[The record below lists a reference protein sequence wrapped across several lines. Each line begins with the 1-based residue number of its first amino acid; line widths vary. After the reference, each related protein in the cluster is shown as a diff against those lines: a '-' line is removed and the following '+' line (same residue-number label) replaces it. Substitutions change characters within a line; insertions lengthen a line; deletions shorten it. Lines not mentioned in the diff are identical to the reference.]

1 MKSHEKLPLQY
12 YCVQRIDIICIV
24 RRRSAAINNN
34 NNTIITIDNYLDVYT
49 IQRYN
54 LRCK

>member
-34 NNTIITIDNYLDVYT
+34 NNTIITIDNYLNVYT
-49 IQRYN
+49 I
-54 LRCK
+54 